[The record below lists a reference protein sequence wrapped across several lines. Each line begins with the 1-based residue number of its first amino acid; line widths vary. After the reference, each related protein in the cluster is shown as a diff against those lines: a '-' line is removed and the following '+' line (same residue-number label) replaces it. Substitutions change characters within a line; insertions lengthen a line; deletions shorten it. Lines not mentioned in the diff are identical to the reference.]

1 MTTATAEVPNPFR
14 VSYEDP
20 EFITVAVPTDVAFTG
35 GKFCGSYDPVSF
47 TANDES
53 ILFLGAANKLHWPNA
68 DMTLNAFRAYF
79 QLADGQ
85 SAREFVLDFGDHEI
99 ATGISTTN
107 LTFATPH
114 SDKSENFTNS
124 DTWFTIDGRKLQ
136 GKPTTKGLYIH
147 NGHKVVMK

>member
-1 MTTATAEVPNPFR
+1 MRA
-14 VSYEDP
+14 
-20 EFITVAVPTDVAFTG
+20 AVT
-35 GKFCGSYDPVSF
+35 FCGTFDPF
-47 TANDES
+47 LLEANDRTK
-53 ILFLGAANKLHWPNA
+53 LYLGSSNTIYYPSQETYVNS
-68 DMTLNAFRAYF
+68 FRAYF